1 MEVVR
6 FFSRVAQE
14 ELLVSASSIEA
25 TKGMI
30 LAMKKNIW
38 RAVIEVGFIIFLFYS
53 NLLMGEFERSGM
65 GVKRG
70 IVWAIEDVFT
80 IANFEIAA
88 IAGLIGYIVFEF
100 IRKRF

>member
-38 RAVIEVGFIIFLFYS
+38 RAAIEVGFIIFLFYS
-53 NLLMGEFERSGM
+53 NLYDG
-65 GVKRG
+65 G
-70 IVWAIEDVFT
+70 I
-80 IANFEIAA
+80 
-88 IAGLIGYIVFEF
+88 
-100 IRKRF
+100 

>member
-38 RAVIEVGFIIFLFYS
+38 RAVIEVGFIIFLFYA
-53 NLLMGEFERSGM
+53 NLLMGEYTKNSTLENKSLLVALRN
-65 GVKRG
+65 V
-70 IVWAIEDVFT
+70 VTPANLAI
-80 IANFEIAA
+80 AMIAA
-88 IAGLIGYIVFEF
+88 ISGHLVFQF
-100 IRKRF
+100 LRKKI